1 MEREAKVKMFD
12 KNGKEFYIGK
22 CVVSD
27 TSCEYIVTNDGNQ
40 PYCHKN
46 NLPQEEILELLSKFN
61 IRSLWDWANLTLKDL
76 DKSRVEEPK
85 SNNKIRLE
93 YLPKQSDFVNMLK
106 KFKEEE

>member
-46 NLPQEEILELLSKFN
+46 NLP
-61 IRSLWDWANLTLKDL
+61 
-76 DKSRVEEPK
+76 
-85 SNNKIRLE
+85 
-93 YLPKQSDFVNMLK
+93 
-106 KFKEEE
+106 